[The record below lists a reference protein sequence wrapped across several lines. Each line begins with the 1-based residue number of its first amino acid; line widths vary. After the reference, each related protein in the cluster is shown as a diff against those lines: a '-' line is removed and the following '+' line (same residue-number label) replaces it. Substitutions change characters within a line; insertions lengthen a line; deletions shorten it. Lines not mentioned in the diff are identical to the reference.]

1 MTTGAQ
7 NPDSAPPHRASST
20 ASGTASSV
28 AFGAVSSAAEYS
40 VVGPLPPLGRTSAAS
55 STGDVVL
62 DRAEFEIAWY
72 QKHATTSRL
81 SYCTIKL
88 LQILLAAFVPVAA
101 GLSAPKLV
109 TGSLG
114 GMVVVLEGV
123 QQLFRFHDNWVRY
136 RQTAEDMLR
145 EKYLYAASGGD
156 YAGALNPRRLLAE
169 RIEALA
175 SRESHQWINLQN
187 TQDTKDDDEKVR
199 TVGQQRAAAEQVAPP
214 TGAAT
219 AR

>member
-1 MTTGAQ
+1 MTTGVQ
-7 NPDSAPPHRASST
+7 NPDSAASQRASS
-20 ASGTASSV
+20 GEGSSV
-28 AFGAVSSAAEYS
+28 SS
-40 VVGPLPPLGRTSAAS
+40 PLPPLGRTPAARG
-55 STGDVVL
+55 TGDVVL

-72 QKHATTSRL
+72 ERHATTSRL
-81 SYCTIKL
+81 SYCTIKI

-114 GMVVVLEGV
+114 GLVVVLEGV

-136 RQTAEDMLR
+136 RQTNEDMLR
-145 EKYLYAASGGD
+145 EKYLYAASAGD
-156 YAGALNPRRLLAE
+156 YAATPTPRRLLAE

-175 SRESHQWINLQN
+175 SREAHQWINLQN
-187 TQDTKDDDEKVR
+187 TQDTKDDDENAK
-199 TVGQQRAAAEQVAPP
+199 TVGHQRAAGQHVVAP
-214 TGAAT
+214 TNATT